1 MEDERTIPSW
11 SREVRDGALLR
22 VNGRAVA
29 GLHVLGGFTKPFCT
43 GVLLVGGAVSSNY
56 GAEDSCVSP

>member
-1 MEDERTIPSW
+1 MEGQAS
-11 SREVRDGALLR
+11 
-22 VNGRAVA
+22 RAVA

-56 GAEDSCVSP
+56 GAEDSCVSPRDDGDS

>member
-1 MEDERTIPSW
+1 MEGQAS
-11 SREVRDGALLR
+11 
-22 VNGRAVA
+22 RAVA

-43 GVLLVGGAVSSNY
+43 GVLRVGGAVSSNY